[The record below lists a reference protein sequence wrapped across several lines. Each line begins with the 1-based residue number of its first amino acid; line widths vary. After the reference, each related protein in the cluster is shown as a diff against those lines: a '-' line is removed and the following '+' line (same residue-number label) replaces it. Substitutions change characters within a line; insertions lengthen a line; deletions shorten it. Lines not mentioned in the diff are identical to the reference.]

1 MNKNRIMRNIIAEI
15 AGFLFGAAIFWA
27 GALISLIALAQGVSR
42 DHDSNSMMNSST
54 NSYLVLCLVAII
66 ASFLGG
72 LVTTLMAEDKNYK
85 PAMITGILLLIMV
98 LAFNNYVV
106 NANSAIL
113 YACMGLP
120 ALLGAYLILRRKSV

>member
-1 MNKNRIMRNIIAEI
+1 
-15 AGFLFGAAIFWA
+15 
-27 GALISLIALAQGVSR
+27 
-42 DHDSNSMMNSST
+42 
-54 NSYLVLCLVAII
+54 
-66 ASFLGG
+66 FLGG

>member
-15 AGFLFGAAIFWA
+15 AGFLIGAAIFWA